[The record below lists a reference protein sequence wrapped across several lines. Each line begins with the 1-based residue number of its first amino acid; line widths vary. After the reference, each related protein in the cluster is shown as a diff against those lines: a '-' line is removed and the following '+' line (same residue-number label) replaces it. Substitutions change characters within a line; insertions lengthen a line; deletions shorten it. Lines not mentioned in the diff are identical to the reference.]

1 MCQLLSED
9 LAYDECNNVV
19 LHDIHLRHDFSFIE
33 MLLDFFIASGFGVGH
48 VFNQFLEFYP
58 KVEEIIALRNHILD
72 P

>member
-1 MCQLLSED
+1 
-9 LAYDECNNVV
+9 
-19 LHDIHLRHDFSFIE
+19 